1 MRGRGSAW
9 RCRWGG
15 FWGCVRGE
23 VVVCTVGGGARR
35 MYHGAANTEALLTK
49 SHDQKVQDYSE
60 PFSPELAAQGRESA
74 QCCGKDGCGVQV
86 ARTRAAPASPRV
98 IPRHRADPVR
108 SRDLSGEK
116 GSPVAVRSKRRMDG
130 APSLRR
136 LFSGRPAVFPGGD
149 IMKAVR
155 GVVLSAFP
163 GCGAGGVEGTGARG
177 RS

>member
-35 MYHGAANTEALLTK
+35 MYHGAANTEALLTM
-49 SHDQKVQDYSE
+49 SRDQKVQDYSE

-86 ARTRAAPASPRV
+86 ARTRAAPVSPRFSRAIV
-98 IPRHRADPVR
+98 PILAGPGIFLVRRAHRSLCVR
-108 SRDLSGEK
+108 RDEWTALRVFEGYSVG
-116 GSPVAVRSKRRMDG
+116 VRLYFRE
-130 APSLRR
+130 AIL
-136 LFSGRPAVFPGGD
+136 
-149 IMKAVR
+149 
-155 GVVLSAFP
+155 
-163 GCGAGGVEGTGARG
+163 
-177 RS
+177 